1 MIYPYFNTHMWAGFA
16 TKEAKE
22 NENSRTMHDMT
33 CMDSAR
39 IYAICVFI
47 YSYTK
52 IKYAF
57 IHIFIY
63 IYMIYMIYVLVIYIY
78 RYVSCSLN

>member
-1 MIYPYFNTHMWAGFA
+1 
-16 TKEAKE
+16 
-22 NENSRTMHDMT
+22 
-33 CMDSAR
+33 MDSAR

-52 IKYAF
+52 MIKYAF

-78 RYVSCSLN
+78 TVIMFHALLIDPWVEHMPYRVSCFLTPTTTLNIE